1 MRIIFVRHGETEWN
15 ASLRYQGHA
24 DIPLND
30 RGRAQARAAA
40 ARLARYQIRTIYT
53 SDLTRAAETAAT
65 IGEELGIVPISMAE
79 LREIDVGQWEGYTPE
94 ELYRRFPDHMRE
106 YERDPARTVRIGGES
121 YAQLQERALVALNRI
136 QESHSRNETILVV
149 SHGGTIRAVLCHVIG
164 LDLIHFGR
172 MWLDNGSF
180 TELRLGSNGWRLL
193 RLNDA
198 AHLEGTALAS
208 GE

>member
-1 MRIIFVRHGETEWN
+1 MRIIFIRHGETEWN

-40 ARLARYQIRTIYT
+40 ARLASYQVSTIYT
-53 SDLTRAAETAAT
+53 SDLARAAETAAT
-65 IGEELGIVPISMAE
+65 IGAQLGVTPIPMAE

-121 YAQLQERALVALNRI
+121 YAQLQERALVALNHI
-136 QESHSRNETILVV
+136 HESHRRDETILVV

-164 LDLIHFGR
+164 LDLAHFGR

-180 TELRLGSNGWRLL
+180 TELRLGSSGWRLL

-198 AHLEGTALAS
+198 AHLEGTNLAS

>member
-24 DIPLND
+24 NIPLND

-40 ARLARYQIRTIYT
+40 KRLESYQVSTIYT
-53 SDLTRAAETAAT
+53 SDLARAAETADT
-65 IGEELGIVPISMAE
+65 IGEQLGVTPIPMAE
-79 LREIDVGQWEGYTPE
+79 LREIHVGQWEGYTPE
-94 ELYRRFPDHMRE
+94 ELYRRFPDHMAE
-106 YERDPARTVRIGGES
+106 YDRDPARTVRIGGES
-121 YAQLQERALVALNRI
+121 YAQLQDRALVALNHIR
-136 QESHSRNETILVV
+136 EAHRRDETILVV

-180 TELRLGSNGWRLL
+180 TELRLGSNGWRLV

-198 AHLEGTALAS
+198 AHLEGTNLAS

>member
-1 MRIIFVRHGETEWN
+1 MP
-15 ASLRYQGHA
+15 Q
-24 DIPLND
+24 
-30 RGRAQARAAA
+30 
-40 ARLARYQIRTIYT
+40 
-53 SDLTRAAETAAT
+53 
-65 IGEELGIVPISMAE
+65 

-121 YAQLQERALVALNRI
+121 YAQLQQRALVALTQI
-136 QESHSRNETILVV
+136 EEQHQQGDTVLIV

-164 LDLIHFGR
+164 LDLIYFGR

-180 TELRLGSNGWRLL
+180 TELRNGSNGWRLL

-198 AHLEGTALAS
+198 AHLEGTDLAS

>member
-1 MRIIFVRHGETEWN
+1 M
-15 ASLRYQGHA
+15 
-24 DIPLND
+24 
-30 RGRAQARAAA
+30 
-40 ARLARYQIRTIYT
+40 
-53 SDLTRAAETAAT
+53 
-65 IGEELGIVPISMAE
+65 
-79 LREIDVGQWEGYTPE
+79 
-94 ELYRRFPDHMRE
+94 
-106 YERDPARTVRIGGES
+106 RIGGES

-136 QESHSRNETILVV
+136 HEAHRRDETILVV

-164 LDLIHFGR
+164 LDLAHFGR

-198 AHLEGTALAS
+198 AHLEGTDLAT